1 MYSIPGNL
9 ALDVQYKDDEGDLIT
24 LNTDSELDD
33 VLAMHTIFTPLAPVK
48 FDVIA
53 RGQSMFPSMGSFS
66 TRASSVVD
74 DDDDIRSQTAPSQM
88 SNSIYGSYH
97 SDDVSLIDLEEE
109 REHESETQPPEE
121 EAIALT
127 ASVAETLEQSI
138 SYPQQY
144 LEDATRLQKE
154 VDRLEALKLDAPIF
168 TSSLLGARVEDARDN
183 QDTVSEKA
191 YSIHD
196 TKQSVSSS
204 LSALTAE
211 FNEMIA
217 ENTFDSLEST
227 TSQPEQEVQ
236 EEQEVIVEERKD
248 ETELTSVAS
257 ESESF
262 PTTSTAST
270 STSEHRSLN
279 EDSALIEQFQLLI
292 KEFQEIIQN
301 NPQLVALAGNVMNK
315 VITGNTTR
323 MVQHSTWAPISLLSA
338 GILTSAFMFR
348 RF

>member
-1 MYSIPGNL
+1 VYSIPGNL

-48 FDVIA
+48 FDVVA
-53 RGQSMFPSMGSFS
+53 RGQSMFPSMDSFS

-74 DDDDIRSQTAPSQM
+74 DDDIHSQTAPSQM

-109 REHESETQPPEE
+109 RDEHETESRQPEE
-121 EAIALT
+121 EEALTLT

-138 SYPQQY
+138 SYPQQD
-144 LEDATRLQKE
+144 LEDAARLQKE

-168 TSSLLGARVEDARDN
+168 TSSLLGAGVEDARDN
-183 QDTVSEKA
+183 V
-191 YSIHD
+191 HD
-196 TKQSVSSS
+196 IKQSVSSS
-204 LSALTAE
+204 VSTLTAE
-211 FNEMIA
+211 FQDTIA
-217 ENTFDSLEST
+217 ENTLDAFEST
-227 TSQPEQEVQ
+227 ASRPEREVQ
-236 EEQEVIVEERKD
+236 EEQEVIIEERKVEI
-248 ETELTSVAS
+248 ETASAAS

-279 EDSALIEQFQLLI
+279 DDSALIEQFQLLI

-301 NPQLVALAGNVMNK
+301 NPQLVALAGVIMNK
-315 VITGNTTR
+315 VITAYNTRTI
-323 MVQHSTWAPISLLSA
+323 QHSA
-338 GILTSAFMFR
+338 
-348 RF
+348 